1 VPVSVG
7 AQDVGQHQRVAWV
20 GLAAG
25 LPVPF
30 PVARDRTRVDRID
43 REPGPGQRGH
53 QQVLVGLDRDRRV
66 FRAAAVLG
74 DQAQQRVESGCAGVD
89 PGARQLQT
97 LPVQQRDVVVRLG
110 PVNPAG
116 DTHPILLVLGNSCVE
131 LEAVRRPD
139 MGQRSVARHL
149 TSRSRTSWR
158 AGRVT
163 VYVRDL
169 VTCPCHHM
177 Q

>member
-1 VPVSVG
+1 MNPAPASAVTSRFLSVSIAIGVSSGLPPCSAIKPNSALNPVAPVS
-7 AQDVGQHQRVAWV
+7 
-20 GLAAG
+20 
-25 LPVPF
+25 
-30 PVARDRTRVDRID
+30 I
-43 REPGPGQRGH
+43 
-53 QQVLVGLDRDRRV
+53 LD
-66 FRAAAVLG
+66 A
-74 DQAQQRVESGCAGVD
+74 
-89 PGARQLQT
+89 PQLQT
-97 LPVQQRDVVVRLG
+97 LLVQQRDVVVRLG

-116 DTHPILLVLGNSCVE
+116 DTHPILLVLGNRCVE

-158 AGRVT
+158 TGRVT